1 VITVT
6 EEAKRYVRT
15 VSTGVRLRE
24 GLVFRLD
31 RSTTG
36 PYVQGRL
43 AVCVDEPREDDQP
56 VEHEGE
62 DLLHISGT
70 VIAAYDGCVLD
81 LEETPQGAA
90 FIMIGSPRAE
100 SRVR

>member
-1 VITVT
+1 MITVT

-36 PYVQGRL
+36 P
-43 AVCVDEPREDDQP
+43 
-56 VEHEGE
+56 
-62 DLLHISGT
+62 
-70 VIAAYDGCVLD
+70 
-81 LEETPQGAA
+81 
-90 FIMIGSPRAE
+90 
-100 SRVR
+100 